1 MLTRDNNYPEH
12 VPFYIILMKNSL
24 ANNANSYSRV
34 TNVQIENVSYSFEE
48 KKRNSNEILYF
59 EKTFS
64 TNVAIVIG
72 MENWHGFP
80 HDTSRYYS
88 SVIITLTR
96 VRIEIRSNSQKRAR
110 TPIQRTAS
118 RFVTTFRDKSAYS
131 NVPPAS
137 NLTIRAAVGG
147 IFDRETSTPT
157 LFPPRDP

>member
-1 MLTRDNNYPEH
+1 MIQL
-12 VPFYIILMKNSL
+12 
-24 ANNANSYSRV
+24 
-34 TNVQIENVSYSFEE
+34 ENVSYSFEE

-110 TPIQRTAS
+110 TPIQRTAN

>member
-64 TNVAIVIG
+64 TNVAIVMG
-72 MENWHGFP
+72 MEN
-80 HDTSRYYS
+80 
-88 SVIITLTR
+88 
-96 VRIEIRSNSQKRAR
+96 
-110 TPIQRTAS
+110 
-118 RFVTTFRDKSAYS
+118 
-131 NVPPAS
+131 
-137 NLTIRAAVGG
+137 
-147 IFDRETSTPT
+147 
-157 LFPPRDP
+157 